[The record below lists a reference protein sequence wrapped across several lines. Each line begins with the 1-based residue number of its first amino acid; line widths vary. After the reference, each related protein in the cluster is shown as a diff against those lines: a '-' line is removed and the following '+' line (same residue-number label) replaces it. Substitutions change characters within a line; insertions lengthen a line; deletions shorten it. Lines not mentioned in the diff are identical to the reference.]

1 MKYLKNFK
9 IFESLE
15 SKIDLSELESI
26 LIDFKQMGLDPDVK
40 TGSSIVVD
48 WNLVNDVQTGRDF
61 KSISSSEVD
70 KYTKSR
76 TSNSLSIEFD
86 KNELH
91 TYNLEETKEAYEML
105 KSYLYDE
112 YNLIPNY
119 IYINFHWNYS
129 YFENFDNLL
138 DKLKADE
145 VSNQFK
151 GFSVDARTP
160 YVNIGGST
168 YFKAHKLIFG
178 FYLA

>member
-86 KNELH
+86 TNE
-91 TYNLEETKEAYEML
+91 
-105 KSYLYDE
+105 
-112 YNLIPNY
+112 
-119 IYINFHWNYS
+119 
-129 YFENFDNLL
+129 
-138 DKLKADE
+138 
-145 VSNQFK
+145 
-151 GFSVDARTP
+151 
-160 YVNIGGST
+160 
-168 YFKAHKLIFG
+168 
-178 FYLA
+178 